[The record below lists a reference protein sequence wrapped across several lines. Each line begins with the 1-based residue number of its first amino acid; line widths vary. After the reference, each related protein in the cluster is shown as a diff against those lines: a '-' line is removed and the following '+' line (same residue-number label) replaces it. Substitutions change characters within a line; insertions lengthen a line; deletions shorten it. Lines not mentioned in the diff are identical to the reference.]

1 MGVARNA
8 PEAPAALGVRGM
20 REPLAS
26 STVALLLAISLVG
39 GCRSHRPWGSAED
52 SAPVRLAKWKDGHRA
67 AISVT
72 YDNGDLLSD
81 GQRAVQDAILA
92 LGVRVDFELVTDDIS
107 DAKLERMRWL

>member
-1 MGVARNA
+1 
-8 PEAPAALGVRGM
+8 M

-39 GCRSHRPWGSAED
+39 GCRSHQPWGSAED

-81 GQRAVQDAILA
+81 VQRAVRTRFSRSACA
-92 LGVRVDFELVTDDIS
+92 STSSWSGHIS
-107 DAKLERMRWL
+107 DGWSACGGSGARPGVLRSRCATREP